1 MTPKSR
7 PILMMHYDPWTCL
20 PAMLCRLGPWP
31 AKRHPTWLHKVQL
44 KDSKDTK
51 MKIGEILRAI
61 ADKVDQLEARDMVS
75 EPEDDIQN
83 FSDPEEVIIVNVVDQ
98 PKPPMFPVQ

>member
-1 MTPKSR
+1 
-7 PILMMHYDPWTCL
+7 
-20 PAMLCRLGPWP
+20 
-31 AKRHPTWLHKVQL
+31 
-44 KDSKDTK
+44 

-98 PKPPMFPVQ
+98 PKSPMFPVQ